1 MKTGFIGSGNMAGAI
16 IKGAVKNG
24 INPKDIYTYDLDY
37 SKVSEIANSCG
48 IIATTSNEQILDECE
63 IIVLAVKP
71 HLINGVLENCRDK
84 INTEKHVLVSIAAG
98 TSIEMLESFADIKNI
113 PVVRIMPNINAM
125 ALESMTS
132 ICRNSRVNDEKYEYV
147 KDLFSK
153 VGRVMELEENFF
165 GIFGALAG
173 SSPAFSYL
181 FIDSLAKAAHKAG
194 LPKAKAL
201 EIAAQTVLGS
211 AAMLLASDKHPW
223 ELIDSVCSP
232 GGTTIEG
239 ICTLEDNGFQAAIV
253 KCLDACM
260 AKDALI
266 MEKNKLK

>member
-24 INPKDIYTYDLDY
+24 ANPKDIYTYDLDNA
-37 SKVSEIANSCG
+37 KVSELSNSCG
-48 IIATTSNEQILDECE
+48 IVSAVSNEQIIDECE

-71 HLINGVLENCRDK
+71 HLISGVLATCKDK
-84 INTEKHVLVSIAAG
+84 LNANKHVLVSIAAG
-98 TSIEMLESFADIKNI
+98 TSIEMLEAFADVENI
-113 PVVRIMPNINAM
+113 PVIRVMPNINAI

-132 ICRNSRVNDEKYEYV
+132 ICRNGHVTHEKYEFV

-201 EIAAQTVLGS
+201 EIAAQAVLGS
-211 AAMLLASDKHPW
+211 AAMLLSSDKHPW

-239 ICTLEDNGFQAAIV
+239 ICTLEDNAFQATVV

-266 MEKNKLK
+266 MKKNKLK

>member
-24 INPKDIYTYDLDY
+24 INAKDIYTYDLDG
-37 SKVSEIANSCG
+37 SKVSELVNSCG
-48 IIATTSNEQILDECE
+48 IISAASNRQIAEECE
-63 IIVLAVKP
+63 IIILAVKP
-71 HLINGVLENCRDK
+71 HLLRGVLEDLKENLNSQR
-84 INTEKHVLVSIAAG
+84 HVLVSIAAG
-98 TSIEMLESFADIKNI
+98 TSIEMLENFACVSNI
-113 PVVRIMPNINAM
+113 PVIRIMPNINAI

-132 ICRNSRVNDEKYEYV
+132 ICRNSHVDDEKYEYV
-147 KDLFSK
+147 KNLFAK

-201 EIAAQTVLGS
+201 EIAAQAVLGS
-211 AAMLLASDKHPW
+211 AAMLLSSDQHPW

-239 ICTLEDNGFQAAIV
+239 ICALEDNGFQAAVV

-260 AKDALI
+260 AKDAKI
-266 MEKNKLK
+266 MEANK

>member
-1 MKTGFIGSGNMAGAI
+1 MKIGFIGSGNMAGAI
-16 IKGAVKNG
+16 IKGAVING
-24 INPKDIYTYDLDY
+24 VNPKDIYTYDLDVE
-37 SKVSEIANSCG
+37 KVSLLVNSCG
-48 IIATTSNEQILDECE
+48 IAAAASNEEIFDECE

-71 HLINGVLENCRDK
+71 HLISGVLSACRNK
-84 INTEKHVLVSIAAG
+84 INTSKHVLVSIAAG
-98 TSIEMLESFADIKNI
+98 TSIEMLENFAGVENV
-113 PVVRIMPNINAM
+113 PVIRIMPNINAI

-132 ICRNSRVNDEKYEYV
+132 ICRNKHVNDDKYSFV
-147 KDLFSK
+147 NDLFGK
-153 VGRVMELEENFF
+153 VGRVIELEENFF

-181 FIDSLAKAAHKAG
+181 FVDSLAKAAHKAG

-201 EIAAQTVLGS
+201 EIAAQAVLGS
-211 AAMLLASDKHPW
+211 AAMMLASDKHPW

-239 ICTLEDNGFQAAIV
+239 ICTLEDNGFQAAVV

-260 AKDALI
+260 AKDAMM

>member
-1 MKTGFIGSGNMAGAI
+1 MKIGFIGSGNMAGAI
-16 IKGAVKNG
+16 IKGAAQNG
-24 INPKDIYTYDLDY
+24 ICPKDIYTYDLDCA
-37 SKVSEIANSCG
+37 KVSELVNSCG
-48 IIATTSNEQILDECE
+48 ISAASSNEQLLDDCE

-71 HLINGVLENCRDK
+71 HLINGVLTACKNKFDP
-84 INTEKHVLVSIAAG
+84 EKHVLVSIAAG

-113 PVVRIMPNINAM
+113 PVIRIMPNINAI

-132 ICRNSRVNDEKYEYV
+132 ICRNNHVSDEKYEYV

-153 VGRVMELEENFF
+153 VGRVMELEENSF

-173 SSPAFSYL
+173 SSPAFTYL

-201 EIAAQTVLGS
+201 EIAAQAVFGS

-223 ELIDSVCSP
+223 ELIDNVCSP

-239 ICTLEDNGFQAAIV
+239 ICALEDNGFQAAVV

-266 MEKNKLK
+266 MEKNRLK